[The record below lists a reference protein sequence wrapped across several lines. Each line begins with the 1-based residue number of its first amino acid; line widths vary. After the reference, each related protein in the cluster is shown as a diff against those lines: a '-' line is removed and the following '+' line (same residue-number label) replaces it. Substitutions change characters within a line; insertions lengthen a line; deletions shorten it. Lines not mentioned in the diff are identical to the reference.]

1 MTAPVGYTDGFRGNM
16 KRFVGVFVGGL
27 VAAGLAIG
35 TAPSAGA
42 ECGVA
47 WINQQTCNKIE
58 YQYMIGNDF
67 DTYLSYLVPDPN
79 DRAAVR
85 DFLWNSRI

>member
-1 MTAPVGYTDGFRGNM
+1 M
-16 KRFVGVFVGGL
+16 KKLVGVFVGGL
-27 VAAGLAIG
+27 LAAGLALG

-47 WINQQTCNKIE
+47 WINKQTCSKIE
-58 YQYMIGNDF
+58 YQYMMGGNDF
-67 DTYLSYLVPDPN
+67 ATYLSYLVPDPN

-85 DFLWNSRI
+85 DFLWHTNY